1 MRFRRTMSLTFPLF
15 TAGCLVPGVGTC
27 FTLTFASQRFWFNS
41 SSPGHFSPAEI
52 AIFSVRVI
60 VVAFAAFILGA
71 LSEKMKEYYARVIT
85 REKDALNTY
94 HHVWSSIWACK
105 LQFKSFFDSLVKWN
119 ISDENVRLK
128 AFWTSGCCD
137 YRSWFFWQAIAWY
150 PKGIVD
156 FRTFTRKVR
165 IYTKFQ

>member
-1 MRFRRTMSLTFPLF
+1 MSLTFPLF

-94 HHVWSSIWACK
+94 HHV
-105 LQFKSFFDSLVKWN
+105 
-119 ISDENVRLK
+119 
-128 AFWTSGCCD
+128 
-137 YRSWFFWQAIAWY
+137 
-150 PKGIVD
+150 
-156 FRTFTRKVR
+156 
-165 IYTKFQ
+165 

>member
-1 MRFRRTMSLTFPLF
+1 MSLTFPLF
-15 TAGCLVPGVGTC
+15 TAGCLVPGFGTC
-27 FTLTFASQRFWFNS
+27 FTANVPREVTFASQRFWFNS

-94 HHVWSSIWACK
+94 HHV
-105 LQFKSFFDSLVKWN
+105 
-119 ISDENVRLK
+119 
-128 AFWTSGCCD
+128 
-137 YRSWFFWQAIAWY
+137 
-150 PKGIVD
+150 
-156 FRTFTRKVR
+156 
-165 IYTKFQ
+165 